1 MTLFAP
7 KGKNRQLSKTGLS
20 TTKVAVNPKYFSKY
34 QRIGFG
40 KKAPPLYYRV
50 VGYCRLSSPL
60 AVS

>member
-7 KGKNRQLSKTGLS
+7 KGKNRQLSKKKGLS
-20 TTKVAVNPKYFSKY
+20 TTEVNPKYFSKY